1 MCFKEAAFLAQETA
15 AATEEGEL
23 QAILLAMLQEQHDK
37 QIVAMT
43 ATNKASMDV
52 LMERMN
58 ALVADGGDAGRPNST
73 RRMLPPGE
81 QAHPPPR
88 DRPNQE
94 TQETKGPLSRL
105 QKCLPSTFWKIVTIL
120 RQART
125 SAGQARSVSIHRLTN
140 AGDHSVDLDSSS

>member
-1 MCFKEAAFLAQETA
+1 MHLWQMAVMLDDPTVQEECFP
-15 AATEEGEL
+15 
-23 QAILLAMLQEQHDK
+23 
-37 QIVAMT
+37 
-43 ATNKASMDV
+43 
-52 LMERMN
+52 
-58 ALVADGGDAGRPNST
+58 GGN
-73 RRMLPPGE
+73 RRT
-81 QAHPPPR
+81 PPPR

>member
-1 MCFKEAAFLAQETA
+1 LCFKEAAFLAQETA

-81 QAHPPPR
+81 QAHPPPQGQTKPR
-88 DRPNQE
+88 NPGNKRPSVPIA
-94 TQETKGPLSRL
+94 KMFALH
-105 QKCLPSTFWKIVTIL
+105 IL
-120 RQART
+120 ENCYNFEASKDKRWP
-125 SAGQARSVSIHRLTN
+125 G
-140 AGDHSVDLDSSS
+140 